1 MKLSF
6 PPVITFICLIAQF
19 ILLST
24 IPIPIAI
31 NLVLGLLVLSSSL
44 AIIIFSFMELNKFE
58 TTYIPD
64 GDPEKLVQTGPFK
77 YSRNPI
83 YLGMLGILIS
93 VCFFSQSLSTFIVPV
108 VFFFIIESTWI
119 KHEEDKLAD
128 KFKNEWDEYK
138 ASTRKWI

>member
-58 TTYIPD
+58 TTYVPD
-64 GDPEKLVQTGPFK
+64 GDPEKLVQTGPFR

-83 YLGMLGILIS
+83 YFSML
-93 VCFFSQSLSTFIVPV
+93 FFTIPFYFYRSRC
-108 VFFFIIESTWI
+108 VFF
-119 KHEEDKLAD
+119 H
-128 KFKNEWDEYK
+128 Y
-138 ASTRKWI
+138 

>member
-58 TTYIPD
+58 TTYVPD
-64 GDPEKLVQTGPFK
+64 GDPEKLVQTGPFR

-93 VCFFSQSLSTFIVPV
+93 VCFFSQSYLLLSFPLC
-108 VFFFIIESTWI
+108 FF
-119 KHEEDKLAD
+119 H
-128 KFKNEWDEYK
+128 Y
-138 ASTRKWI
+138 